1 MKHTLNIIH
10 DNRRSEKYDPLVN
23 ELREQ
28 KIFSYIIHPATV
40 LKHSVV
46 ESINASHKKIIRA
59 AKEAGLP
66 YVIIAEDDVMFTSVG
81 AWQYYID
88 NMPESFDLYLG
99 CTYVKPFSLNKVAGF
114 QLYTVHEKFYD
125 TFLSAPDT
133 DHIDIAMNELGGD
146 YHICLPVVALQR
158 PGYSANN
165 NAYANYNH
173 QTLAKEDLYKK

>member
-1 MKHTLNIIH
+1 M
-10 DNRRSEKYDPLVN
+10 EKYQPLID
-23 ELREQ
+23 ELRIQ
-28 KIFSYIIHPATV
+28 RIRSYIIHPATV

-46 ESINASHKKIIRA
+46 ESINASHKKIVRT

-66 YVIIAEDDVMFTSVG
+66 YVIIAEDDLMFTADG
-81 AWQYYID
+81 AWQYYLD
-88 NMPESFDLYLG
+88 NMPQSFDLYLG

-114 QLYTVHEKFYD
+114 QLYTVHKKFYD

-133 DHIDIAMNELGGD
+133 DHIDIAMNYLGGD

-158 PGYSANN
+158 PGYSSNN

-173 QTLAKEDLYKK
+173 QTLSKEDLYKHGQIK

>member
-10 DNRRSEKYDPLVN
+10 DNRRSEKYDPLIN

-28 KIFSYIIHPATV
+28 EIYSYIIHPATV

-66 YVIIAEDDVMFTSVG
+66 YVTVAEDDVMFTSIG
-81 AWQYYID
+81 AWQYYLD
-88 NMPESFDLYLG
+88 NMPQSFDLYLG
-99 CTYVKPFSLNKVAGF
+99 CTYVKPFSPVRVSGF

-125 TFLSAPDT
+125 IFLSAPSNM
-133 DHIDIAMNELGGD
+133 HIDTVMDDLGGD
-146 YHICLPVVALQR
+146 YHVCLPVVALQR

-165 NAYANYNH
+165 NAYANYNQ